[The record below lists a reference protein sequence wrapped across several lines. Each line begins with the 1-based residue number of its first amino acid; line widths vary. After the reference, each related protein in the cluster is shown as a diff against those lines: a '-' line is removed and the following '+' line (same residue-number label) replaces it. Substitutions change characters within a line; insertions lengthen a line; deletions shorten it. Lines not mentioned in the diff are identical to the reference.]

1 MDADLLTRVNATAQ
15 ALQARGWLMATAES
29 CTGGLIAA
37 QATSL
42 SGSSAWFD
50 RGFVTYSNAAKREQL
65 GVGETLLQRFGAV
78 SEEVVRA
85 MALGALTH
93 SQAQISVAVTG
104 IAGPTGAVPGKPVGT
119 VWIGWAWRVSAS
131 SPPQVIARLHHFDGD
146 RQAVRAATAREAW
159 AGCEA
164 QLLALGDAVV
174 AASQRLDDG
183 TEAPPPRIVNLAWCA
198 EMPPAFRQTWADQL
212 MPRLEAVARAE
223 RAQLVWLTD
232 HRLHEADIA
241 IVAQP
246 PQNAW
251 AQLIASPRLR
261 WVQSLWAGVDRLLGW
276 SPLPAQVELTRMVDP
291 ALRDAMVGSAVW
303 AVIGLHRGFDDYRDQ
318 QARAQWLP
326 RPQRQPGECEVL
338 ILGRG
343 ALGGAVGQQL
353 RALGYRV
360 VVWGGASESVVATQD
375 ALLAWD
381 VDGQGVS
388 AWQRAEIVVN
398 LLPLTPATR
407 GLLSAPL
414 LGRLKPGAHLVNL
427 ARGGHVVE
435 DDLLRA
441 LEAGQVGRAVLD
453 VFETEPLPP
462 DHPFWRHPRI
472 TVWPHV
478 AALTDPH
485 MASTVVADNLQRW
498 LRGEPLAHVV
508 DRRKGY

>member
-1 MDADLLTRVNATAQ
+1 MDADLLTRVNGTAQ
-15 ALQARGWLMATAES
+15 ALLARGWLMATAES

-65 GVGETLLQRFGAV
+65 GVDETLLQRFGAV

-85 MALGALTH
+85 MVLGALTH

-119 VWIGWAWRVSAS
+119 VWIGWAWRPSAS
-131 SPPQVIARLHHFDGD
+131 SPAQVVTRLHHFVGD
-146 RQAVRAATAREAW
+146 RQAVRAATAQAAW

-164 QLLALGDAVV
+164 QLSALGDAVV
-174 AASQRLDDG
+174 TASQRLDDH
-183 TEAPPPRIVNLAWCA
+183 TVAPPRTVNLAWCA
-198 EMPPAFRQTWADQL
+198 EMPPALRQIWADQL
-212 MPRLEAVARAE
+212 MPRMEAVARAE
-223 RAQLVWLTD
+223 RAELVWLAD
-232 HRLHEADIA
+232 DRLHEADIA

-251 AQLIASPRLR
+251 AQLTASPRLT

-276 SPLPAQVELTRMVDP
+276 APLPEQVQLTRMVDP

-303 AVIGLHRGFDDYRDQ
+303 AVIGLHRGFDDYRGQ

-326 RPQRQPGECEVL
+326 RPQRQPSECEVL

-343 ALGGAVGQQL
+343 ALGAAVGQQL

-360 VVWGGASESVVATQD
+360 GAWGGASASLDDTQA

-381 VDGQGVS
+381 VDAQGRS

-398 LLPLTPATR
+398 LLPLTPSTR
-407 GLLSAPL
+407 GLLSVPL

-427 ARGGHVVE
+427 ARGGHLVE
-435 DDLLRA
+435 GDLLAA
-441 LEAGQVGRAVLD
+441 LGAGQVGRAVLD

-462 DHPFWRHPRI
+462 EHPFWHHPRI

-478 AALTDPH
+478 AALTDPRT
-485 MASTVVADNLQRW
+485 ASTVVADNLQRW
-498 LRGEPLAHVV
+498 LRGEPLAHTV
-508 DRRKGY
+508 DRRRGY